1 MAKEILIA
9 DNFGAINLLEETELS
24 AGAAASQAN
33 VVVVNP
39 QGYATNDY
47 VLVGDVGSDRAEIK
61 KILSITGQT
70 ITFSSNLSLDHTKD
84 ETLTKLRGNQI
95 NFYRAANVDGTVP
108 SDASFSLVST
118 VSIEPDQTETEYVDS
133 VGGSGYWY
141 KFTYYNDVS
150 SEETDISTAQAV
162 RGGGYNQYASVDQV
176 RTEAGLKNNKY
187 IDDAQIL
194 EAIEDAEGQVKASL
208 AAAGYTLPLAEVPYL
223 IRYVTKQLAAG
234 YLLTNSY
241 GAQHMGTEKDGDLK
255 IKRAMDILTKI
266 ESGKTTLTIPPT
278 DETVSQDTTSIAGY
292 PDDTASDNCE
302 GPKFSMNQTW

>member
-1 MAKEILIA
+1 MAKEILYA
-9 DNFGAINLLEETELS
+9 DNFHVNNLVEQSELN
-24 AGAAASQAN
+24 ADAAASQAI
-33 VVVVNP
+33 VVALDA
-39 QGYATNDY
+39 QGFTTNDY
-47 VLVGDVGSDRAEIK
+47 VIVGNLGSEQAEMK
-61 KILSITGQT
+61 KIQSVAGQN
-70 ITFSSNLSLDHTKD
+70 ITFTSNLSFKHTKS
-84 ETLTKLRGNQI
+84 EALTKLRCNQI
-95 NFYRAANVDGTVP
+95 KFYRAINVDGSVP
-108 SDASFSLVST
+108 SDGSFSNIAT
-118 VSIEPDQTETEYVDS
+118 VTIDADQTETVYTDS

-150 SEETDISTAQAV
+150 SEETDLSSAQAV

-176 RTEAGLKNNKY
+176 RTEAGLKNNRY

-208 AAAGYTLPLAEVPYL
+208 AAAGYTLPLTEVPYL

-241 GAQHMGTEKDGDLK
+241 GAQHTGTEKDGDLK
-255 IKRAMDILTKI
+255 IKRAMDILAKI
-266 ESGKTTLTIPPT
+266 EAGKTTLTIAPT
-278 DETVSQDTTSIAGY
+278 DETVSQDTASIAGY